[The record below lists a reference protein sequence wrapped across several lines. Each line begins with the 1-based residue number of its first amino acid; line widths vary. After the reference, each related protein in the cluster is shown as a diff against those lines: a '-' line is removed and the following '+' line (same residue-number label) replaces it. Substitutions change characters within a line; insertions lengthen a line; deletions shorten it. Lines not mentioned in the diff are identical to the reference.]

1 MFVLEYGTAQMDFG
15 VATAA
20 GIFKSVV
27 AIILLVVANFISKRL
42 GEETLV

>member
-1 MFVLEYGTAQMDFG
+1 MDFG

-27 AIILLVVANFISKRL
+27 AIILLVGANFISKKL
-42 GEETLV
+42 GEDTLV